1 MSINV
6 LVQMEKL
13 AVIES
18 VHKHHWR
25 AAVHDAGQRLGRGG
39 TVWTCSGPKG
49 DLLDEAFPGPH
60 GVCEAADHPGSIPRN
75 TAWSGRVLLRKS
87 GRLRFLK

>member
-1 MSINV
+1 MAASGFVSADIV
-6 LVQMEKL
+6 
-13 AVIES
+13 
-18 VHKHHWR
+18 
-25 AAVHDAGQRLGRGG
+25 AVHGAGQQPGRGRAVR
-39 TVWTCSGPKG
+39 TRSGPKR

-60 GVCEAADHPGSIPRN
+60 GAGEAADHPGSIPSN